1 MKQAYISPPAGLLDV
16 TIIRDN
22 DPRVVI
28 TLDLGIPNFTVFS
41 LKMPVLE
48 QPGSMTELLSEAL
61 SALLDEMSCFML
73 SLAFDEKVIVAIYA
87 MVLATFK
94 EMTSDSKTDASQS
107 QVGRDDT
114 VVTYEGS
121 FQLPQP
127 FVDETHRK
135 VVTGSRVLKRV
146 PKVRRVELT
155 VEKPQKVQKEDLGRV
170 IRQYRNRSL
179 KTQPRNLFMVVYD
192 QQGRPAG
199 TVPMGAKFRN
209 NLLKLR
215 SSQQASTPQ
224 FTDPA
229 TFERLNELLYKNVVG
244 IPKSIS
250 VEENEFLPEAFCGD
264 DMALYADRTHRYLV
278 KFPDGRVVKFHNR
291 PSVRALRNRNYP
303 VPSEYWRWNLI
314 KKDEVPDPADEISF
328 SEVEENPELEENTN
342 EKTSAKLCSQ
352 CHIRAEWRDGL
363 CHKCLEKQ
371 KTGVADAGGGWKKDT
386 QTEIALETG
395 EKSSIDSI

>member
-1 MKQAYISPPAGLLDV
+1 VKTSYISQPAGLLDI

-22 DPRVVI
+22 DPRVII

-48 QPGSMTELLSEAL
+48 QPGSMTELLAEAL

-73 SLAFDEKVIVAIYA
+73 SLAFDEKIIVAIYA

-94 EMTSDSKTDASQS
+94 EMTPDSKTDASQS
-107 QVGRDDT
+107 QVGKDDT

-127 FVDETHRK
+127 FVDETYKK

-146 PKVRRVELT
+146 PKVRRVELS

-199 TVPMGAKFRN
+199 TVPMGSNFRN
-209 NLLKLR
+209 NLLKMTR
-215 SSQQASTPQ
+215 GSQKGSTPQ
-224 FTDPA
+224 FTDAA

-250 VEENEFLPEAFCGD
+250 VGEDEYFPEAFCGE

-278 KFPDGRVVKFHNR
+278 KFPDGRVVKFHSR
-291 PSVRALRNRNYP
+291 PSVRQLRNRNFP
-303 VPSEYWRWNLI
+303 VPSEYWRWNLV
-314 KKDEVPDPADEISF
+314 KKDEVPPEEEINF
-328 SEVEENPELEENTN
+328 SESEENPEPEEHK
-342 EKTSAKLCSQ
+342 EK
-352 CHIRAEWRDGL
+352 
-363 CHKCLEKQ
+363 
-371 KTGVADAGGGWKKDT
+371 
-386 QTEIALETG
+386 G
-395 EKSSIDSI
+395 ESSSIDSV